1 MQKWTKRITGG
12 LLILALLTMYGVT
25 AKASMADEAEYYEL
39 ETEYRGCDNS
49 YRYFVFQI
57 SEKAYVSLRSEGSE
71 VRNYPEYTIYSSEGN
86 EVLESNDVFTS
97 HNMVMGTYCQTAGRI
112 LPAGTYYLEVDPSG
126 DFSFRI
132 QAEKFIKLPK
142 GEIVALN
149 SQGKGQMTVQ
159 CGYAADALGY
169 RIQYSTDYRFK
180 KKVKTIYSPTTTKTI
195 KKLKKGKRYYVKVCP
210 FTTYDDGTN
219 VYGNNSYVKTVVV
232 RR

>member
-39 ETEYRGCDNS
+39 ETEYRGYANWS
-49 YRYFVFQI
+49 SRYFVFQI
-57 SEKAYVSLRSEGSE
+57 PEKAYVSLRSEGSG
-71 VRNYPEYTIYSSEGN
+71 VGDYLEYTIYSSEGN
-86 EVLESNDVFTS
+86 EVLESKDVFTS
-97 HNMVMGTYCQTAGRI
+97 HNTYCKTAGRI
-112 LPAGTYYLEVDPSG
+112 LPAGTYYLEVYSAG